1 MGTMLIRSTPQPATF
16 IQKKRP
22 VRRITN
28 PEPSDA
34 ATPNMEPGISRSPAC
49 TAETPSTAW

>member
-1 MGTMLIRSTPQPATF
+1 MGTKLSRSRPQPATF

-28 PEPSDA
+28 PEPSEA
-34 ATPNMEPGISRSPAC
+34 PTPNIEPGISSSPAW